1 MIDEYT
7 PDEQAQLLH
16 IARHTLET
24 VTAGGMRP
32 LVDLQALPPR
42 LREERACFVTLTI
55 GGELRGCT
63 GTLVARRPLA
73 EEVSVT
79 TVQTAF
85 SDPRFPPVTAAET
98 PRIEIEISILTPSVP
113 LHFDTPE
120 DLPRLLRPRIDGVT
134 LHLGPYRSTFLPQV
148 WERVPDPIEFLT
160 LLSRKMGLHGDA
172 WRDPRIEVE
181 TYQSV
186 VMAESEAHPTS
197 SNP

>member
-1 MIDEYT
+1 MIDEYA

-16 IARHTLET
+16 IARNTLDT
-24 VTAGGMRP
+24 VTSGGTRP
-32 LVDLQALPPR
+32 QVDLQVLPPR

-55 GGELRGCT
+55 DGELRGCT

-73 EEVSVT
+73 EEVSFT

-85 SDPRFPPVTAAET
+85 NDPRFPPVTAAEA
-98 PRIEIEISILTPSVP
+98 PKIEIEISILTPSVP
-113 LHFDTPE
+113 LHIDTPD
-120 DLPRLLRPRIDGVT
+120 DLPRVLRPRIDGVT

-160 LLSRKMGLHGDA
+160 LLSRKMGLQGDA

-186 VMAESEAHPTS
+186 VMVESEAHRTS
-197 SNP
+197 STT